1 MSLLTLKVVDDTTYV
16 LSGELNRYSVP
27 SVKLPK
33 IPTQSTLTLDLS
45 EVAKV
50 DTAGLAWLIYN
61 FSQLQRNN
69 ISLKLVH
76 LPEQLKKLMQLGHVE
91 NLFE

>member
-1 MSLLTLKVVDDTTYV
+1 MSKLSLTAVDDANYI
-16 LSGELNRYSVP
+16 LSGELNRYSVANLQ
-27 SVKLPK
+27 LPK
-33 IPTQSTLTLDLS
+33 KSSKTSLTLDLS
-45 EVAKV
+45 EITKV
-50 DTAGLAWLIYN
+50 DTAGLAWLIYSL
-61 FSQLQRNN
+61 SQLQRNN

>member
-1 MSLLTLKVVDDTTYV
+1 MSLLTLKAVNDTTYV

-27 SVKLPK
+27 SVKLPRV
-33 IPTQSTLTLDLS
+33 PTQSTLTLDLS

>member
-1 MSLLTLKVVDDTTYV
+1 MSKLSLTALDDATYI
-16 LSGELNRYSVP
+16 LSGELNRYSVANLQ
-27 SVKLPK
+27 LPK
-33 IPTQSTLTLDLS
+33 NSSKTTLTLDLN
-45 EVAKV
+45 EITKV
-50 DTAGLAWLIYN
+50 DTAGLAWLIYSL
-61 FSQLQRNN
+61 SQLQRNN